1 MKRNGVCKRAG
12 MSHVFTSLR
21 HATEKLLEAEYFLG
35 RCMEVSGPYFQ
46 YELNA
51 FLSASRNVTFV
62 MQSSMSKVRGFSDWY
77 AEKQAEMRADAAMR
91 FFIELRNVSQ
101 KQGPVSYVGGSTKN
115 GGYTYRFIEDR
126 LRLPPEVLGNDIRV
140 SCAIHLVKLG
150 TLLADLSKDMPY
162 DACPW
167 RAFSE
172 EGMKVLGFEWSDVE
186 AAVGLPP
193 GWTNVDLPA
202 EAKFKYLRKEIE
214 PLDIC
219 AIERIASN
227 DLRGDSGP
235 LDFSHMGSDG
245 LIDRFAIHLADTDL
259 ESNPRAAFLRAIGE
273 RINEIE
279 SRR

>member
-1 MKRNGVCKRAG
+1 MP
-12 MSHVFTSLR
+12 HVFTSLR

-62 MQSSMSKVRGFSDWY
+62 MQSSMSKVSGFSDWY
-77 AEKQAEMRADAAMR
+77 AEKQAEMRTDAAMR
-91 FFIELRNVSQ
+91 FFLELRNVSQ
-101 KQGPVSYVGGSTKN
+101 KQGPVSYVGGSTMK
-115 GGYTYRFIEDR
+115 GGYTYRFVEDR
-126 LRLPPEVLGNDIRV
+126 LRLPPEVMGNDIRV

-150 TLLADLSKDMPY
+150 TLLFDFFKDMPF

-172 EGMKVLGFEWSDVE
+172 DGMKALDFEWSDVE
-186 AAVGLPP
+186 AAVGLAP

-202 EAKFKYLRKEIE
+202 EEKFKHLRKEIE

-235 LDFSHMGSDG
+235 LDFSHMGADG
-245 LIDRFAIHLADTDL
+245 LIDRFAIHMADAGL
-259 ESNPRAAFLRAIGE
+259 RNNPRAAFLRSIGE
-273 RINEIE
+273 RINKIE
-279 SRR
+279 GRR